1 MSARAPARPAAFP
14 YGAGIAILLVATAAL
29 FLVSLGK
36 WSDPIVDT
44 GSEWT
49 YADALARGELLY
61 RDVIYW
67 FGPFTP
73 YFQALFLKLFGSSFV
88 SLALS
93 GIVGSLGTLAA
104 LGWAVRR
111 VAGRRQAFLWTA
123 LAVPTLVFMPNAGG
137 SILGMG
143 YRSWHPA
150 TFSLL
155 AVAAAARVDRRR
167 GMPQALLVGTMC
179 ALAALSRTEW
189 GLMALGASILTF
201 GLTRGDRSLRRRC
214 AAVASAAAI
223 LVFFAVVGLFVA
235 IAGRDAVLSDG
246 SLLLTGVS
254 PETRRFLVAFSHVGE
269 WPRGLAELAY
279 SAAVW
284 SAAFLLG
291 LAYALRRTRPRWVWA
306 GVAVAALVASV
317 AALAGGVQGAVLFS
331 AAPFVSLFGL
341 LAGFLRRGRPG
352 AAALAGYG
360 LLGLLAAHRR
370 PFHIADTPYVAP
382 QLLFAF
388 ACAAGLLHLA
398 AAKRRRENERRSFT
412 RIGVVALSLLVAA
425 AFAFRI
431 RQYGEMETVWIPGTG
446 RMLSAGAPLA
456 AEIMTTADA
465 VRTAGAAS
473 LVVFPEGQLL
483 NFLSGK
489 PNPLRQKL
497 YIPGY
502 LRAANESQLLA
513 DLERTRPGA
522 IVVWPRTTEEY
533 GPAEF
538 GVDYGREVFDWI
550 ERNYERSAGP
560 RRARL
565 YILRREVA
573 TLRP

>member
-1 MSARAPARPAAFP
+1 
-14 YGAGIAILLVATAAL
+14 
-29 FLVSLGK
+29 
-36 WSDPIVDT
+36 
-44 GSEWT
+44 
-49 YADALARGELLY
+49 
-61 RDVIYW
+61 
-67 FGPFTP
+67 
-73 YFQALFLKLFGSSFV
+73 
-88 SLALS
+88 
-93 GIVGSLGTLAA
+93 
-104 LGWAVRR
+104 
-111 VAGRRQAFLWTA
+111 
-123 LAVPTLVFMPNAGG
+123 
-137 SILGMG
+137 
-143 YRSWHPA
+143 
-150 TFSLL
+150 
-155 AVAAAARVDRRR
+155 
-167 GMPQALLVGTMC
+167 
-179 ALAALSRTEW
+179 
-189 GLMALGASILTF
+189 
-201 GLTRGDRSLRRRC
+201 
-214 AAVASAAAI
+214 
-223 LVFFAVVGLFVA
+223 
-235 IAGRDAVLSDG
+235 
-246 SLLLTGVS
+246 
-254 PETRRFLVAFSHVGE
+254 
-269 WPRGLAELAY
+269 
-279 SAAVW
+279 
-284 SAAFLLG
+284 
-291 LAYALRRTRPRWVWA
+291 
-306 GVAVAALVASV
+306 VAVAALVASV

-398 AAKRRRENERRSFT
+398 AATRRRGEERRSFT

-431 RQYGEMETVWIPGTG
+431 RQYGEMEIVWIPGTG

-456 AEIMTTADA
+456 AEIVTTADA
-465 VRTAGAAS
+465 VRTAGTNS
-473 LVVFPEGQLL
+473 LVVFPEGQIL

-502 LRAANESQLLA
+502 LRASNEPELLA

-522 IVVWPRTTEEY
+522 IVLWPRTTEEY

-538 GVDYGREVFDWI
+538 GVDYGREVFAWI